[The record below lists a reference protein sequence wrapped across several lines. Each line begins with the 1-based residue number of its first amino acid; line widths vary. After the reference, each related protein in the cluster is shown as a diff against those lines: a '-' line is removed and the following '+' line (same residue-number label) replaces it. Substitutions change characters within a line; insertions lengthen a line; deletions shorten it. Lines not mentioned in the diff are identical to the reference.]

1 MKFIS
6 SLLLIMLLSITA
18 CLFLP
23 WWSIAVVA
31 FAVTALIPQPPLRSF
46 FCGFTAL
53 FLGWG
58 LLSFYISSA
67 NDHVLAHKISMVM
80 ISRDS
85 PLILILAT
93 ALIGAVV
100 AGTAALAGSY
110 VHPPRVKKEHTT
122 RIQEQEQPVAKQGS

>member
-23 WWSIAVVA
+23 WWSIAIVA
-31 FAVTALIPQPPLRSF
+31 FGVAALIPQPPLHSF
-46 FCGFTAL
+46 FCGFSAL
-53 FLGWG
+53 FLSWG
-58 LLSFYISSA
+58 LLSSYISSA

-85 PLILILAT
+85 PFILILAT

-100 AGTAALAGSY
+100 GGTAALAGSY
-110 VHPPRVKKEHTT
+110 IHPRRVKKEHTT
-122 RIQEQEQPVAKQGS
+122 RIQEQEQRVA